1 MSAGE
6 REERQLP
13 SRTIAEAIRSQIESG
28 ELPPG
33 AQLPSERDL
42 ASAYGTARNTAREAV
57 RLLADAG
64 LVITDQGKGSFVRPQ
79 TSLIRLGNDRYSPRH
94 RDTGL
99 SPFLLEC
106 AKQGKTGR
114 FEVLSIDRVQPPS
127 EVAERLGVSGKT
139 KSVLRRENV
148 FYADDDPV
156 ERVTTYI
163 PWTIAKGTGLLQD
176 EVPHQFGIHGIL
188 EDQGHVMTRLREEVS
203 TRMPRPEET
212 RLLRLRPGVPV
223 LDVWHTS
230 LDQDGQPYE
239 LTRFVMRGDMTG
251 LLYDVPV
258 EYGDPLRAAPHR
270 AAGADLGIGVLV
282 DQAGRPRLLTGRG
295 HLGPAGPGRGGAV
308 RHRARAAGS
317 DPALRAAVGAYRG
330 GGVVR
335 QRGAVPAVR
344 GGRADRGLVHGRD
357 HQRDHAAVDRGAG
370 AGRAAPEEP

>member
-57 RLLADAG
+57 RLLADTG

-79 TSLIRLGNDRYSPRH
+79 MSLIRLGNDRYSPRH

-99 SPFLLEC
+99 SPLLLEC

-114 FEVLSIDRVQPPS
+114 FEVLSIDRVQPPPD
-127 EVAERLGVSGKT
+127 VAERLGVPART

-163 PWTIAKGTGLLQD
+163 PWTIAKGTGLLRD
-176 EVPHQFGIHGIL
+176 EVPHQFGIYGIL
-188 EDQGHVMTRLREEVS
+188 EDQGHAMTRLREEVS

-258 EYGDPLRAAPHR
+258 E
-270 AAGADLGIGVLV
+270 
-282 DQAGRPRLLTGRG
+282 
-295 HLGPAGPGRGGAV
+295 
-308 RHRARAAGS
+308 
-317 DPALRAAVGAYRG
+317 
-330 GGVVR
+330 
-335 QRGAVPAVR
+335 
-344 GGRADRGLVHGRD
+344 
-357 HQRDHAAVDRGAG
+357 
-370 AGRAAPEEP
+370 

>member
-28 ELPPG
+28 ELPPE

-64 LVITDQGKGSFVRPQ
+64 LVITDQGKGSFVRPH
-79 TSLIRLGNDRYSPRH
+79 TPLIRLGNDRYSPRH

-114 FEVLSIDRVQPPS
+114 FEVLSIDRVQPPAD
-127 EVAERLGVSGKT
+127 VAERLGVSGKT
-139 KSVLRRENV
+139 KSVVRRENV

-176 EVPHQFGIHGIL
+176 VVPHQFGIHGIM
-188 EDQGHVMTRLREEVS
+188 EEQGHTMTRLREEVS

-230 LDQDGQPYE
+230 IDQDGQPYE
-239 LTRFVMRGDMTG
+239 LTRFVMRGDMIG

-258 EYGDPLRAAPHR
+258 E
-270 AAGADLGIGVLV
+270 
-282 DQAGRPRLLTGRG
+282 
-295 HLGPAGPGRGGAV
+295 
-308 RHRARAAGS
+308 
-317 DPALRAAVGAYRG
+317 
-330 GGVVR
+330 
-335 QRGAVPAVR
+335 
-344 GGRADRGLVHGRD
+344 
-357 HQRDHAAVDRGAG
+357 
-370 AGRAAPEEP
+370 